1 MTADSQ
7 PLASSNRPGGPVS
20 TPSRYGRA
28 ATARNRKSRLFSIL
42 QNPGPA
48 VGIVP
53 LQLTQP
59 QSRPSPTDSSMVRTP
74 TSLSSLPQS
83 SSKIPADS
91 SMLPTPTPL
100 SPLSHSKIPAPFA
113 ATDSLSPDFVSLVV
127 RRTLEQIGV
136 QTVEVTGTRRKSRTS
151 LGQKRGEIKQQ
162 RTIIGN
168 ADKEW
173 KVSIQNW
180 SWNLF

>member
-1 MTADSQ
+1 M
-7 PLASSNRPGGPVS
+7 
-20 TPSRYGRA
+20 PSRYGRA
-28 ATARNRKSRLFSIL
+28 GTARNRKSRLFSIL

-59 QSRPSPTDSSMVRTP
+59 QSRPSPTDSSVSPLPHSRSNMPANSPMFP
-74 TSLSSLPQS
+74 TQ
-83 SSKIPADS
+83 
-91 SMLPTPTPL
+91 TPL
-100 SPLSHSKIPAPFA
+100 SPLSHSNIPAPFA
-113 ATDSLSPDFVSLVV
+113 ATDSLSPDIVSLVV

-136 QTVEVTGTRRKSRTS
+136 QRVEVTGTRRRSRTS
-151 LGQKRGEIKQQ
+151 LGQKREEIKQQ

-173 KVSIQNW
+173 KVSIQNL
-180 SWNLF
+180 SWNTF